1 MRVEL
6 LITSGSRAGQQEMLE
21 MPLIRIGRHP
31 SNDVR
36 FHPELDTD
44 VSGMHCE
51 IKVIGARLMLHD
63 SASTNGTFVNGERV
77 REDRPVYDGDVI
89 SLGANGPKL
98 ELRAAAAR
106 PPEATRVGSSGDAFK
121 AGQRG
126 GSGSAPSPSG
136 AGRLDTQARVAI
148 AVKEQTGTL
157 RNMVIG
163 LTVVV
168 ALVVV
173 GVVIYG
179 KQSGAKAEQEL
190 KAALARNDSLS
201 ALVAKTVGAMKG
213 KVSGLDSALLLSKA
227 EGERLRNE
235 LSSGGK
241 SADIAQRLLAAET
254 RQRNIVSAAQLDYES
269 IAAKSSPA
277 VVFLAVQLP
286 SGKKVSGSGFNVLP
300 SGMVITNKHVVQDES
315 GGAAVRIAVLFDKTK
330 AAWMPAHVVKVSDSD
345 DLAWIKIDRDGPFPT
360 VAGVSRTPDVRVGT
374 PAAIIGYPL
383 GTSTAGMEG
392 DISSLLAVSTLGV
405 ATVSKVLDNVI
416 QFDAFAAE
424 GSSGSPI
431 FDSRGYV
438 IAVLYGGAAESGGRI
453 IYAVPARKLADQ
465 MPAEAQGIVR

>member
-6 LITSGSRAGQQEMLE
+6 AITSGARAGQKELLE

-31 SNDVR
+31 ANDVR

-51 IKVIGARLMLHD
+51 IKVIGARLMIHD
-63 SASTNGTFVNGERV
+63 SNSTNGTFVNGERV
-77 REDRPVYDGDVI
+77 REDRPIYDGDVI
-89 SLGANGPKL
+89 GLGAHGPQL
-98 ELRAAAAR
+98 TLAAAAAR
-106 PPEATRVGSSGDAFK
+106 PPEATRVASSRDA
-121 AGQRG
+121 AVAANA
-126 GSGSAPSPSG
+126 SARASVAAPAS

-148 AVKEQTGTL
+148 AVKEQTNSL
-157 RNMVIG
+157 RTMVIG
-163 LTVVV
+163 LAVVV
-168 ALVVV
+168 VLVVI
-173 GVVIYG
+173 GVVAYG
-179 KQSGAKAEQEL
+179 KRSGDKAEQDL

-201 ALVAKTVGAMKG
+201 ALVTKTVGAMKG
-213 KVSGLDSALLLSKA
+213 KVGGLDSALALSKA
-227 EGERLRNE
+227 EGDKLRSE
-235 LSSGGK
+235 LANGSKSG
-241 SADIAQRLLAAET
+241 DLTQRLLAAES
-254 RQRNIVSAAQLDYES
+254 RQRQIVSAAQLDYEA

-277 VVFLAVQLP
+277 VVFIAVQLP

-300 SGMVITNKHVVQDES
+300 SGLIVTNKHVVLDEN
-315 GGAAVRIAVLFDKTK
+315 GGAAVRIAVEFDKTK
-330 AAWMPAHVVKVSDSD
+330 AAWMPGHVVKVSETD
-345 DLAWIKIDRDGPFPT
+345 DLAWIKLDREGPFPT
-360 VAGVSRTPDVRVGT
+360 VAGVSRTPDIRVGV

-405 ATVSKVLDNVI
+405 ATVSKVLENVI

-438 IAVLYGGAAESGGRI
+438 IGVLYGGAAESGGRI
-453 IYAVPARKLADQ
+453 IYAVPARKLAEQ
-465 MPAEAQGIVR
+465 MPADAQGIVR

>member
-1 MRVEL
+1 MRVAL
-6 LITSGSRAGQQEMLE
+6 LITSGARAGQQELLE

-63 SASTNGTFVNGERV
+63 SNSTNGTFVNGERV
-77 REDRPVYDGDVI
+77 REDRPIYDGDVI
-89 SLGANGPKL
+89 SLGAHGPQL
-98 ELRAAAAR
+98 QLRAAAAR
-106 PPEATRVGSSGDAFK
+106 PPEATRVASSGDAIK
-121 AGQRG
+121 AGSRS
-126 GSGSAPSPSG
+126 GSGAAPAASG

-148 AVKEQTGTL
+148 AVKEQTNSL
-157 RNMVIG
+157 RNMVMG
-163 LTVVV
+163 LAVVV
-168 ALVVV
+168 VVV
-173 GVVIYG
+173 VIGVVVYG
-179 KQSGAKAEQEL
+179 KRTGDKAEQDL
-190 KAALARNDSLS
+190 KAALARNDSLTAIVS
-201 ALVAKTVGAMKG
+201 KTVGAMKG
-213 KVSGLDSALLLSKA
+213 RVSGLDSALALSKA
-227 EGERLRNE
+227 EGERLRSE

-241 SADIAQRLLAAET
+241 GADIAQRLVAAEA
-254 RQRNIVSAAQLDYES
+254 RQRSIVSAAQLDYES

-277 VVFLAVQLP
+277 VVFIAVQLP

-300 SGMVITNKHVVQDES
+300 SGMIITNKHVVQDEN
-315 GGAAVRIAVLFDKTK
+315 GGAATRVAVIFDKTK
-330 AAWMPAHVVKVSDSD
+330 GAWMPGHVVKVSEGD

-360 VAGVSRTPDVRVGT
+360 VAGVSRTPDVRVGV

-383 GTSTAGMEG
+383 GNSTAGMEG
-392 DISSLLAVSTLGV
+392 DISNLQAVSTLGV

-431 FDSRGYV
+431 FDARGYV

>member
-6 LITSGSRAGQQEMLE
+6 AITSGSRAGQHELLE

-31 SNDVR
+31 ANDVR

-51 IKVIGARLMLHD
+51 IKVIGARLVIHD
-63 SASTNGTFVNGERV
+63 SNSTNGTFVNGERV
-77 REDRPVYDGDVI
+77 REDRPIYDGDVI
-89 SLGANGPKL
+89 SLGANGPRL

-106 PPEATRVGSSGDAFK
+106 PPEATRVASSQDAGIAAARASVAASTGS
-121 AGQRG
+121 
-126 GSGSAPSPSG
+126 
-136 AGRLDTQARVAI
+136 GRLDTQARVAI
-148 AVKEQTGTL
+148 AVKEQTHSL
-157 RNMVIG
+157 RTMVIA
-163 LTVVV
+163 LA
-168 ALVVV
+168 ALVVLV
-173 GVVIYG
+173 VGGVVVYG
-179 KQSGAKAEQEL
+179 KRTGDKAEQEL
-190 KAALARNDSLS
+190 KAALARNDSLT

-213 KVSGLDSALLLSKA
+213 KVNGLDSALALSKA
-227 EGERLRNE
+227 EGDKLRSE
-235 LSSGGK
+235 LASGGK
-241 SADIAQRLLAAET
+241 HEDLAQRLLAAES
-254 RQRNIVSAAQLDYES
+254 RQRQIVSAAQLDYEA

-277 VVFLAVQLP
+277 VVFIAVQLP

-300 SGMVITNKHVVQDES
+300 SGLVVTNKHVVQDET
-315 GGAAVRIAVLFDKTK
+315 GGAAVRIAVEFDKTK
-330 AAWMPAHVVKVSDSD
+330 AAWMPGHVIKVSDTD
-345 DLAWIKIDRDGPFPT
+345 DLAWIKLDREGPFPT
-360 VAGVSRTPDVRVGT
+360 VAGVSRTPDIRVGV

-405 ATVSKVLDNVI
+405 ATVSKVLENVI

-431 FDSRGYV
+431 FDARGYV
-438 IAVLYGGAAESGGRI
+438 IGVLYGGAAESGGRI

-465 MPAEAQGIVR
+465 MPAEAKGIVR